1 MDDKSYFVTSMNYEM
16 MMRMFFARLALTSIG
31 SFTRILVTLSLPF
44 YLIVIFMCSRLPCY
58 VYMILPSHHDHLHI
72 NIIIFFFKN
81 IALELPS
88 LTYLTQNAWWRGWPK
103 INFFP
108 YICIC
113 ICNRT
118 NMRRT
123 HQQNLLL
130 SAFNFHKTKFFN
142 YFFWCCRY
150 K

>member
-1 MDDKSYFVTSMNYEM
+1 MY
-16 MMRMFFARLALTSIG
+16 FARLELTSIG

-44 YLIVIFMCSRLPCY
+44 YFIVIFMCSRLPCY
-58 VYMILPSHHDHLHI
+58 VYDIAKTSHQYHHFFLQKHYFGIAII
-72 NIIIFFFKN
+72 NVFNSK
-81 IALELPS
+81 S
-88 LTYLTQNAWWRGWPK
+88 LGKRLAYNKL
-103 INFFP
+103 FP

-130 SAFNFHKTKFFN
+130 SAFNFHKTKFFK
-142 YFFWCCRY
+142 YFF
-150 K
+150 